1 MKRVNTSVFYTL
13 FFVLTLLLAACSGTG
28 SSQEASLEDGEDSN
42 ESSAVEGIDLSET
55 YEVGRFGFRIA
66 YPAGWVA
73 STQEP
78 VTIISELQS
87 DHDVAFNDDQS
98 NIEGYQVS
106 LDHRGMAFMR
116 SIGFSSDQDLEALFE
131 LNKDFF
137 DWQDPLEPEELE
149 AFGVPALAVKATDGD
164 IWEHTLMGFVN
175 DEAFLL
181 GMSAP
186 TEEGLDEIMPTW
198 EAMLDSIEPSDG

>member
-1 MKRVNTSVFYTL
+1 MKRGKLRVLYLLLFVF
-13 FFVLTLLLAACSGTG
+13 TLLLAACSGTG
-28 SSQEASLEDGEDSN
+28 AEQEASVELENVSS
-42 ESSAVEGIDLSET
+42 ESTTFDLPEA
-55 YEVGRFGFRIA
+55 YDFGRFGFRIA

-116 SIGFSSDQDLEALFE
+116 SIGFNGEQELEALFE
-131 LNKDFF
+131 LNKTFF
-137 DWQDPLEPEELE
+137 DWQESIEGQETE
-149 AFGVPALAVKATDGD
+149 AFGVPALAVKTTDGD

-181 GMSAP
+181 SMSAP
-186 TEEGLDEIMPTW
+186 TEEALDKIMPTW
-198 EAMLDSIEPSDG
+198 EAMLAGIELSDG